1 MKKLYSG
8 LIALSCIWGTSF
20 LFIKILVDSLSVW
33 EVVFWRCL
41 FGAVVLWGIY
51 LWKEKVQLSSLP
63 WGKLALIGLTNNAIP
78 WGMIALSETV
88 ISSSLASVLNATTP
102 IFTAIIGLLFFS
114 RRLKGMQWIGI
125 LIGFIGI
132 FILSDVSGNQFTS
145 STFIGVGTMLVATVC
160 YGFSSQFTKKKL
172 THVSSVAL
180 AAVTLTFASF
190 YSLFF
195 AMVRGTMNW
204 SAILAPEVFGSF
216 IGLGAFGSGIAI
228 FLLYFLIQEGTAE
241 FAMTVTYLVPITAIL
256 WGAIFLQET
265 ITMNMLVGLL
275 FVFLGV
281 YLSGEK
287 KKRKRGIQHDKSY
300 SVS

>member
-1 MKKLYSG
+1 MKKLYGS

-20 LFIKILVDSLSVW
+20 LFIKILVDTLSVW

-51 LWKEKVQLSSLP
+51 IWKEKEKFTTLP
-63 WGKLALIGLTNNAIP
+63 WGKLAFIGLTNNAIP

-102 IFTAIIGLLFFS
+102 IFTAIIGLTIFS
-114 RRLKGMQWIGI
+114 RRLSGRQWIGI
-125 LIGFIGI
+125 LLGFIGI
-132 FILSDVSGNQFTS
+132 FILSDVNGSEFSSGNV
-145 STFIGVGTMLVATVC
+145 IGVGTMLIATIC
-160 YGFSSQFTKKKL
+160 YGFSSQFTKRHL
-172 THVSSVAL
+172 SNVSSVAL
-180 AAVTLTFASF
+180 AAITLTFASI

-195 AMVRGTMNW
+195 SMVFGTMNW
-204 SAILAPEVFGSF
+204 SAILAPNVFGSF

-228 FLLYFLIQEGTAE
+228 FLLYYLIQKGTAE

-256 WGAIFLQET
+256 WGAIFLKEA
-265 ITMNMLVGLL
+265 ITASMIVGLL

-287 KKRKRGIQHDKSY
+287 KKRKRGIQHDKTY
-300 SVS
+300 RVS